1 MYGKSC
7 GSHVT
12 NWRHAWLLYVQAG
25 RDFYEGVRAVLVDR
39 DNSPQW
45 TPPFLQDV
53 TDEFVDQYFA
63 RLPEDK
69 ELQL

>member
-1 MYGKSC
+1 MYGKSYD
-7 GSHVT
+7 SHML
-12 NWRHAWLLYVQAG
+12 NNLWLLYVQAG

-45 TPPFLQDV
+45 TPAILQDV

>member
-1 MYGKSC
+1 MYI
-7 GSHVT
+7 
-12 NWRHAWLLYVQAG
+12 QAG

-63 RLPEDK
+63 RLPQDK